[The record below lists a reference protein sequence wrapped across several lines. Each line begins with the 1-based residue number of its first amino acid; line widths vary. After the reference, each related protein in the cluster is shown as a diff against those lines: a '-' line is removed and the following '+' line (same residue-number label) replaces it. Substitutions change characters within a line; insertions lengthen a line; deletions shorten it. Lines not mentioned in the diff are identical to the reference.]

1 MILRCTE
8 GQALTTISEFDGIQ
22 IRMEFSEGEP
32 PHFYVWYEEDEV
44 AVAIDSLLVIKS
56 GSISRKALGK
66 AQTWAAKHKAELLT
80 DWELCRAGKGP
91 EKIAA

>member
-1 MILRCTE
+1 
-8 GQALTTISEFDGIQ
+8 LTTISEFDGIQ
-22 IRMEFSEGEP
+22 IRMKFSENEP
-32 PHFYVWYEEDEV
+32 PHFYVWYDEDEV
-44 AVAIDSLLVIKS
+44 AVAIDSLMVIKS

-66 AQTWAAKHKAELLT
+66 AIDWAGKHKAQLMA

>member
-1 MILRCTE
+1 
-8 GQALTTISEFDGIQ
+8 LTTISEFDGIQ
-22 IRMEFSEGEP
+22 IRMEFTEAEP
-32 PHFYVWYEEDEV
+32 PHFYVWYDEDEV
-44 AVAIDSLLVIKS
+44 AVAIDSLAVIKS

-66 AQTWAAKHKAELLT
+66 AIDWAAKHKAELLA

>member
-1 MILRCTE
+1 M
-8 GQALTTISEFDGIQ
+8 TTISEFDGIQ
-22 IRMEFSEGEP
+22 IRMQFSDHEP
-32 PHFYVWYEEDEV
+32 PHFYVRYDEDEV
-44 AVAIDSLLVIKS
+44 AVAIENQMVIKS

-66 AQTWAAKHKAELLT
+66 ALTWAGKHKGELMA

>member
-1 MILRCTE
+1 M
-8 GQALTTISEFDGIQ
+8 TTISEFDGIQ
-22 IRMEFSEGEP
+22 IRMEFTPSEP
-32 PHFYVWYEEDEV
+32 PHFYVRYDEDEV
-44 AVAIDSLLVIKS
+44 AVAIDSRLVIKS

-66 AQTWAAKHKAELLT
+66 ALEWAGKHKAELMA

>member
-1 MILRCTE
+1 
-8 GQALTTISEFDGIQ
+8 LTTISEFDGIQ
-22 IRMEFSEGEP
+22 IRMEFSENEP
-32 PHFYVWYEEDEV
+32 PHFYVWYDEDEV

-56 GSISRKALGK
+56 GSISRKALGQAIK
-66 AQTWAAKHKAELLT
+66 WADKHKAELKA

>member
-1 MILRCTE
+1 M
-8 GQALTTISEFDGIQ
+8 TTISEFDGIQ
-22 IRMEFSEGEP
+22 IRMKYAENEP

-44 AVAIDSLLVIKS
+44 AVMIDGLKVFKS

-66 AQTWAAKHKAELLT
+66 ALEWAAKHKAELMA
-80 DWELCRAGKGP
+80 DWELCRTGKGP